1 MANFIENSDD
11 MRGGGG
17 GGDKELKEKV
27 EEKMGRYNN

>member
-11 MRGGGG
+11 MR

>member
-11 MRGGGG
+11 MRGG

>member
-11 MRGGGG
+11 MRG